1 MNLSSLMFVAMGGPG
16 GAGDQQQ
23 SPLMMPVMLVMML
36 VMFYFLLIRPQ
47 QRREKERRAMIDAVK
62 SGDRVVFGGGFL
74 GVVTNVKDKILVV
87 RIADNVKAEVL
98 RGSIS
103 QVLTKGEDPSEQAEQ
118 K

>member
-1 MNLSSLMFVAMGGPG
+1 MNVNSLMFVAMAGPG
-16 GAGDQQQ
+16 GSGGDAQ
-23 SPLMMPVMLVMML
+23 SPLMMPMMLVLML

-47 QRREKERRAMIDAVK
+47 QRREKERRSMLDAVK

-74 GVVTNVKDKILVV
+74 GVVTNVKDKTLVV
-87 RIADNVKAEVL
+87 RIADNVKVEVV
-98 RGSIS
+98 RGAVS